1 MADSKDAEAEITLE
15 TYDKHHVKVP
25 KGIATRSAI
34 INMMIEDTG
43 DTNEVVPLADKSCTL
58 SIINLVVNY
67 LKKHAEFEASN
78 ADDEVINQFDK
89 EFQEQPDDIIF
100 QTILAANFL
109 DIKNLLELMCKKV
122 ADEIKKCKTPDDIR
136 DRFNIRQDYTPEEVE
151 EVKRAHPWIYDKNA
165 K

>member
-1 MADSKDAEAEITLE
+1 MDRAWPGA
-15 TYDKHHVKVP
+15 
-25 KGIATRSAI
+25 IALFGARSTPVFALCAARRI
-34 INMMIEDTG
+34 GTNALDIKAGTG
-43 DTNEVVPLADKSCTL
+43 LQ
-58 SIINLVVNY
+58 
-67 LKKHAEFEASN
+67 
-78 ADDEVINQFDK
+78 VINQFDK
-89 EFQEQPDDIIF
+89 EFQEQSDDIIF

-151 EVKRAHPWIYDKNA
+151 EVKKAHPWIYDKNA

>member
-1 MADSKDAEAEITLE
+1 MADIKEDPDITLE
-15 TYDKHHVKVP
+15 TYDKHHVKVA
-25 KGIATRSAI
+25 KSIATRSAI
-34 INMMIEDTG
+34 INMMIDDAG
-43 DTNEVVPLADKSCTL
+43 DVTEVVPLADKSCTL
-58 SIINLVVNY
+58 SIIQRVVEY
-67 LKKHAEFEASN
+67 LKKHAEFEATH
-78 ADDEVINQFDK
+78 ADDETILAFDK
-89 EFQEQPDDIIF
+89 SFQEQSDEIIF

-151 EVKRAHPWIYDKNA
+151 EVKRAHPWIYDRNA

>member
-1 MADSKDAEAEITLE
+1 MAESDDEITLE
-15 TYDKHHVKVP
+15 TYDKHQVKVS
-25 KGIATRSAI
+25 KKIASRSAI
-34 INMMIEDTG
+34 IHMMIEDAG
-43 DTNEVVPLADKSCTL
+43 DVSEVVPLADKSCTL
-58 SIINLVVNY
+58 HIIQRVVEY
-67 LKKHAEFEASN
+67 LKKHAEFEANQAEDEQIN
-78 ADDEVINQFDK
+78 AFDK
-89 EFQEQPDDIIF
+89 EFQEQSDEIIF

-151 EVKRAHPWIYDKNA
+151 EVKKAHPWIYDKNA

>member
-1 MADSKDAEAEITLE
+1 
-15 TYDKHHVKVP
+15 VP
-25 KGIATRSAI
+25 KSIATRSAI

-58 SIINLVVNY
+58 SIINRVVEY

-151 EVKRAHPWIYDKNA
+151 EVKRAHLGSTTKTRSKSFGLAMACLGANS
-165 K
+165 

>member
-1 MADSKDAEAEITLE
+1 MSAEDPEITLE
-15 TYDKHHVKVP
+15 TYDKHQVKVP
-25 KGIATRSAI
+25 KSIATRSAI

-43 DTNEVVPLADKSCTL
+43 DVNEVVPLADKSCTL
-58 SIINLVVNY
+58 SIIQRVVKY
-67 LKKHAEFEASN
+67 LQKHAEFEKEQTE
-78 ADDEVINQFDK
+78 DEVVIAFDK
-89 EFQEQPDDIIF
+89 EFQDQPDEIIF

-151 EVKRAHPWIYDKNA
+151 EVKKAHPWIYDKNA

>member
-1 MADSKDAEAEITLE
+1 MSAEDPEITLE

-25 KGIATRSAI
+25 KSIATRSAI

-43 DTNEVVPLADKSCTL
+43 DVNEVVPLADKSCTL
-58 SIINLVVNY
+58 SIIQRVVEYLV
-67 LKKHAEFEASN
+67 KHAEFEATS
-78 ADDEVINQFDK
+78 ADDEVVNAFDK
-89 EFQEQPDDIIF
+89 EFQEQTDEIIF